1 MKVITCDQ
9 RETYWMNRYIEN
21 IIVSK
26 NVFYKKDFVYK
37 TDYVYQ
43 FKVTKPNNSI
53 YLGG

>member
-1 MKVITCDQ
+1 
-9 RETYWMNRYIEN
+9 MNRYIEN

-26 NVFYKKDFVYK
+26 NGFYKKDFVYK